1 MYRSL
6 SLALAAALF
15 TPLSQAMAEVHVDA
29 HCQIESAYDLNI
41 EPERLIFTRTGSE
54 IVFAQGQ
61 LYLDGNAVVLSR
73 ADSERVTA
81 FERDI
86 RALIPEVRKIA
97 TEAVDIAFV
106 ALERVVE
113 TFASE
118 ANRAGFI
125 AELDGMRSE
134 ISTAVAQAQS
144 SQALDSSE
152 LQGRIEGFVSRIAP
166 RIAGE
171 FAAQAV
177 SAALSGDESAANAIE
192 ERAKRLEKE
201 IEASVE
207 APARALEARVN
218 ALCPRVEELDRLENQ
233 LELRLPNGDPLNL
246 LEVQRKV

>member
-6 SLALAAALF
+6 SLALAAALL

-29 HCQIESAYDLNI
+29 HCEINSAYDLSI
-41 EPERLIFTRTGSE
+41 EPERLIFARTGSE
-54 IVFAQGQ
+54 IVFAQGR

-73 ADSERVTA
+73 ADSERVAA
-81 FERDI
+81 FEREV

-97 TEAVDIAFV
+97 TDAVDIAFV
-106 ALERVVE
+106 ALQRVVE

-134 ISTAVAQAQS
+134 IRTAVAQAQS
-144 SQALDSSE
+144 SRALDESA
-152 LQGRIEGFVSRIAP
+152 LQSRIEGFVSRIAP

-192 ERAKRLEKE
+192 ERANRLEKE

-207 APARALEARVN
+207 APARALESRVN